1 MKHWLPGLTPQRITV
16 STVTKGWYAVAD
28 KSLYDLLEVSPK
40 ATPETVRE
48 AYERLS
54 EKYNPF
60 NVDGSFNSDLKIR
73 QDAIK
78 EAFFILGAPEKR
90 AKYDQD
96 RIEKLGALAP
106 IPQTSS
112 SWSSTS
118 LLLVLFVLGASGWFY
133 YQHQKAEK
141 MIAQERAIAA
151 AKAREIAETERI
163 QAERI
168 RTDSERIKAGRQSYR
183 EIIQSPEDRARREHE
198 MTLRNYT
205 NEQRFASQQMEYQV
219 RRDANE
225 QRRSEEMR
233 RREEQ
238 QAETAARAQAAREKA
253 ELCRIERE
261 RYGTS
266 VSC

>member
-1 MKHWLPGLTPQRITV
+1 M
-16 STVTKGWYAVAD
+16 AD

-40 ATPETVRE
+40 ASPEAIRL

-60 NVDGSFNSDLKIR
+60 DPNGSFNSDIKIR
-73 QDAIK
+73 QDAVK
-78 EAFFILGAPEKR
+78 EAFFILGSPEKR

-96 RIEKLGALAP
+96 RITKLSPPQP
-106 IPQTSS
+106 IPQPSS
-112 SWSSTS
+112 NWSSAS
-118 LLLVLFVLGASGWFY
+118 LLLVLLTLCTTGWFY
-133 YQHQKAEK
+133 YQHQQAEK
-141 MIAQERAIAA
+141 QIAA
-151 AKAREIAETERI
+151 EKSISEAKARALAETERI
-163 QAERI
+163 QAEQIRI
-168 RTDSERIKAGRQSYR
+168 EAQRARVQGQPYR
-183 EIIQSPEDRARREHE
+183 AIQSPEERARREHE
-198 MTLRNYT
+198 MSLRNYSI
-205 NEQRFASQQMEYQV
+205 EQRASSQTNDYQAH
-219 RRDANE
+219 RNANE

-238 QAETAARAQAAREKA
+238 QAEIGARAQAAREKA

>member
-1 MKHWLPGLTPQRITV
+1 M
-16 STVTKGWYAVAD
+16 AD
-28 KSLYDLLEVSPK
+28 KSLYDLLEISPK
-40 ATPETVRE
+40 ASSETVRD

-54 EKYNPF
+54 EKFNPF
-60 NVDGSFNSDLKIR
+60 NADGSFNSDKKIR

-78 EAFFILGAPEKR
+78 EAFFILGSPEKR

-96 RIEKLGALAP
+96 RIEKLSGTAP
-106 IPQTSS
+106 IPQSS
-112 SWSSTS
+112 PTWSFTS
-118 LLLVLFVLGASGWFY
+118 LLLVLLALGTSGWFY
-133 YQHQKAEK
+133 HQHREAEK
-141 MIAQERAIAA
+141 LIAQERAFAE
-151 AKAREIAETERI
+151 AKTRELAEAERMRV
-163 QAERI
+163 ERI
-168 RTDSERIKAGRQSYR
+168 RTESEKSKMGRQSYR
-183 EIIQSPEDRARREHE
+183 EIIQSPEERARREHE

-225 QRRSEEMR
+225 QRRSEDIR

-238 QAETAARAQAAREKA
+238 QAESAARAQAAREKA